1 MSLTK
6 ENFEISIS
14 AAGLTD
20 IGITRA
26 ANEDALLLADLNAG
40 GQDVDV
46 ATMTLGE
53 QGALLVG
60 ADSMGGAAAGEIART
75 LAVAVEQEEIG
86 GFKGGNES

>member
-1 MSLTK
+1 
-6 ENFEISIS
+6 
-14 AAGLTD
+14 
-20 IGITRA
+20 
-26 ANEDALLLADLNAG
+26 
-40 GQDVDV
+40 
-46 ATMTLGE
+46 MTLGE